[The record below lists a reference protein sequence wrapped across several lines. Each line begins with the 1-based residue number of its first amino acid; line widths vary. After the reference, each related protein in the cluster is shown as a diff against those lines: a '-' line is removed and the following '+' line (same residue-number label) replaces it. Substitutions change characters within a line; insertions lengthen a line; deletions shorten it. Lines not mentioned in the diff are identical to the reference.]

1 MSHLCAFCWLATKIS
16 FLLGLDGTD
25 NPVQRSIGPSSSA
38 LAVAKDLGLVTWRF
52 TQTLLRRLPDVADE
66 NPVKVALG
74 IAKLILEIK
83 DVGYLSLRKHLIDQK
98 SRA

>member
-1 MSHLCAFCWLATKIS
+1 MSHLCAFCWLATETP
-16 FLLGLDGTD
+16 FFLGLDGTD
-25 NPVQRSIGPSSSA
+25 NTVQRSIGPSSGA

-83 DVGYLSLRKHLIDQK
+83 DVRHLSLREHLIDQK